1 MNNYFYN
8 PELRKSSTIL
18 IALMIVFI
26 ACTSLLLK
34 LHHDNL
40 KEDYINVFGSISAKV
55 AEKDPEM
62 AREMIPLITKG
73 IGEEDMAKGKMFL
86 KEYGI
91 SKSLENE
98 LFPYLESTVLKNT
111 YTFTIMVFIL
121 TILLFV
127 FNYFQYG
134 IFYKKLR
141 RITQGAK
148 KVVEGEYDIAI
159 SEDREGDFSKLAFA
173 FNSMRG
179 IIRNNINELQKEKQF
194 LVDLLSDI
202 SHQLKTPLAS
212 MIVYNDIM
220 INKELTREQNKTF
233 LLNNQ
238 GQLNRMDWLIKS
250 ILKLARID
258 AKAIEFNKEN
268 QSLNETIDEALEAL
282 ERKALDAKVN
292 INFKQDKE
300 IEFKHDRLWLQ
311 EAVINIVKNAIEHT
325 KGGGEINIDIEEN
338 PLYKRITIEDTG
350 EGIPEEELPYI
361 FKRFY
366 KAKTSKKTESIG
378 IGLALAKSII
388 ESHKGIIEVESEIGK
403 GTKFIITL
411 MTGM

>member
-1 MNNYFYN
+1 MMNNYFIN
-8 PELRKSSTIL
+8 PELRKSSAML
-18 IALMIVFI
+18 IALMTVFM

-55 AEKDPEM
+55 AEKDPEL

-73 IGEEDMAKGKMFL
+73 LPEEDMAKGKMFL

-91 SKSLENE
+91 SKNLESE
-98 LFPYLESTVLKNT
+98 LFPYVNSTAFKNT
-111 YTFTIMVFIL
+111 YTFIIMAFVL
-121 TILLFV
+121 TILLFIL
-127 FNYFQYG
+127 NYSQYG
-134 IFYKKLR
+134 IFYEKLR
-141 RITQGAK
+141 RITLGAK

-159 SEDREGDFSKLAFA
+159 SEDKEGDFSKLAFA

-179 IIRNNINELQKEKQF
+179 VIRNNINELQKEKQF

-220 INKELTREQNKTF
+220 LNKELSKEQNETF
-233 LLNNQ
+233 LLSNQ
-238 GQLNRMDWLIKS
+238 SQLNRMDWLIKS
-250 ILKLARID
+250 ILKLARLD
-258 AKAIEFNKEN
+258 AKAIEFNKED
-268 QSLNETIDEALEAL
+268 QSLNETIGEAIEAL
-282 ERKALDAKVN
+282 ERKALDAKIS
-292 INFKQDKE
+292 INFKEEQE
-300 IEFKHDRLWLQ
+300 IEFKHDRLWMQ
-311 EAVINIVKNAIEHT
+311 EAIINIVKNAIEHT
-325 KGGGEINIDIEEN
+325 EEGGEINIVAEEN
-338 PLYKRITIEDTG
+338 PIYRRITIEDTG
-350 EGIPEEELPYI
+350 EGIQEDELPYI

-366 KAKTSKKTESIG
+366 KAKTSKNTESIG

-388 ESHKGIIEVESEIGK
+388 ESHNGVIEVQSEIAK

-411 MTGM
+411 LKD

>member
-18 IALMIVFI
+18 IALMTVFI

-73 IGEEDMAKGKMFL
+73 IGEEDMANGKMFL

-98 LFPYLESTVLKNT
+98 LFPYLESTVFKNT

-127 FNYFQYG
+127 FNYLQYG

-220 INKELTREQNKTF
+220 LNKELTREQNKTF

-300 IEFKHDRLWLQ
+300 IEFEHDRLWMQ

-350 EGIPEEELPYI
+350 EGILEEELPYI

-366 KAKTSKKTESIG
+366 KAKTSKKN
-378 IGLALAKSII
+378 
-388 ESHKGIIEVESEIGK
+388 
-403 GTKFIITL
+403 
-411 MTGM
+411 